1 MVVLTKTVGEEV
13 VIDKPSRVVIL
24 ETAPD
29 KVRYGLLDM
38 AYDFREGCRETFSG
52 PDRHTGRSVKMIAPY
67 GEEIEI
73 DC

>member
-13 VIDKPSRVVIL
+13 VIDKPSRVVL
-24 ETAPD
+24 PETAPD

-38 AYDFREGCRETFSG
+38 GYDFRESCREPFSG
-52 PDRHTGRSVKMIAPY
+52 PGRHTGRSVQMIAPY

-73 DC
+73 AC